1 MQLLFH
7 LEFAELLCCVFVLLN
22 MCGRLLRPNAKMLEA
37 IMFWFL
43 LVLVL
48 VLSIGITGRWNDS
61 LQKTMLSAFAIMLLC
76 LTVSVLL
83 VGGVA

>member
-1 MQLLFH
+1 M
-7 LEFAELLCCVFVLLN
+7 LCCVFVLLN
-22 MCGRLLRPNAKMLEA
+22 MCGRLLRPNTKMVEA

-83 VGGVA
+83 VGGVV